1 MRLVNKL
8 SLAFMIGTTAILAGN
23 GYFRVRREVG
33 LFRADRVH
41 DLDLIGRTLGASLQ
55 AVWRSEGQARA
66 MGLLEAANA
75 GESRIHFR
83 WDWLDGPGA
92 ATDLHVDRGALEALP
107 AGTTTTVIA
116 PDDRGKNERFTYAP
130 LVVDARPG
138 ALELS
143 ETLDAERAYTRRTV
157 YETMQT
163 TGILALVTAL
173 LSYVLG
179 SFFVG
184 RPVRALVEKARRI
197 GRGEFRGPVILSSRD
212 ELAEVGDELNATS
225 DALVA
230 ANEKVARETAA
241 RIATLEQLRHADRLT
256 TVGKLASGV
265 AHELGTPLNVVVARA
280 EMIARGETS
289 SGDAREYA
297 NVIVSSAQKMTRIIR
312 QLLEF
317 ARRRGPRKERRDLVA
332 LTERVLELLRP
343 LAQRQNVEL
352 LLDASGGR
360 HGTEADVDA
369 GQIEQVLTNLVVN
382 AVQAM
387 PRGGPVEVSVCRE
400 RATPPADHGGAEG
413 EWLAVRVRD
422 RGEGISP
429 DVLPHVFEPF
439 FTTKD
444 VGTGTGL
451 GLSVAHGIASD
462 HGGWIAVESQP
473 IRGSTFIVYLPPR
486 PS

>member
-23 GYFRVRREVG
+23 GYFRVQREVG

-41 DLDLIGRTLGASLQ
+41 DHDLIGRTLGASLQ
-55 AVWRSEGQARA
+55 AVWRSEGQAQA
-66 MGLLEAANA
+66 MRLLDAANA

-116 PDDRGKNERFTYAP
+116 PDERGKDERFTYAP
-130 LVVDARPG
+130 LIVDARPG

-225 DALVA
+225 DALVT

-280 EMIARGETS
+280 EMIASAETS
-289 SGDAREYA
+289 AEDAREYA
-297 NVIVSSAQKMTRIIR
+297 GVIVSSAQKMTRIIR

-352 LLDASGGR
+352 VLDASGGS
-360 HGTEADVDA
+360 HEADLDA

-387 PRGGPVEVSVCRE
+387 PRGGPVEVSVRRE
-400 RATPPADHGGAEG
+400 RAAPPADHGGAEG
-413 EWLAVRVRD
+413 EWLAIRVHD
-422 RGEGISP
+422 RGEGIAP

-444 VGTGTGL
+444 VGAGTGL
-451 GLSVAHGIASD
+451 GLSVAYGIASD
-462 HGGWIAVESQP
+462 HGGWITVESVP
-473 IRGSTFIVYLPPR
+473 MHGSTFVVYLPPR
-486 PS
+486 

>member
-8 SLAFMIGTTAILAGN
+8 SLAFMIGTTAILASN
-23 GYFRVRREVG
+23 GYFRVKREVG
-33 LFRADRVH
+33 LFQADRVH
-41 DLDLIGRTLGASLQ
+41 DHELIGRALGASLQ
-55 AVWRSEGQARA
+55 AVWRSEGQAQA
-66 MGLLEAANA
+66 MRLIDAANG
-75 GESRIHFR
+75 GESRIRFR
-83 WDWLDGPGA
+83 WDWLEGPGT
-92 ATDLHVDRGALEALP
+92 ATDLHVGRAALEALP
-107 AGTTTTVIA
+107 PESTTTLIA
-116 PDDRGKNERFTYAP
+116 PDQQGTNERFTYAP
-130 LVVDARPG
+130 LVVDGRRG

-143 ETLDAERAYTRRTV
+143 EPLDAEHAYARRTV
-157 YETMQT
+157 YETIRT
-163 TGILALVTAL
+163 TGLLAMVTAL

-197 GRGEFRGPVILSSRD
+197 GRGEFGEPVVLASRD
-212 ELAEVGDELNATS
+212 ELAEVADELNATS
-225 DALVA
+225 DALVV
-230 ANEKVARETAA
+230 ANANVARETAG

-280 EMIARGETS
+280 EMIARGETTP
-289 SGDAREYA
+289 DETHDYA
-297 NVIVSSAQKMTRIIR
+297 EVIVSSAQKMTRIIR

-317 ARRRGPRKERRDLVA
+317 ARRRGPRKERRDLA
-332 LTERVLELLRP
+332 GITEHVLDLLRH

-352 LLDASGGR
+352 SLDKSGGPY
-360 HGTEADVDA
+360 EADVDA

-387 PRGGPVEVSVCRE
+387 PRGGPVEVSVRRE
-400 RATPPADHGGAEG
+400 RAKPPADHGGPEG
-413 EWLAVRVRD
+413 EWLALHVRD
-422 RGEGISP
+422 HGQGIAP

-451 GLSVAHGIASD
+451 GLSVAHGIVSD
-462 HGGWIAVESQP
+462 HGGWIAVESSLMH
-473 IRGSTFIVYLPPR
+473 GSTFVVYLPFAQ
-486 PS
+486 S

>member
-33 LFRADRVH
+33 LFRADRVR
-41 DLDLIGRTLGASLQ
+41 DLDLIGRTLGASVQ
-55 AVWRSEGQARA
+55 AVWRSEGPARA
-66 MGLLEAANA
+66 MRLLDAANA
-75 GESRIHFR
+75 GESRIRFR
-83 WDWLDGPGA
+83 WDWFDGPGA
-92 ATDLHVDRGALEALP
+92 ATDLHVDRDALESLP
-107 AGTTTTVIA
+107 AGTTTTLIA
-116 PDDRGKNERFTYAP
+116 PDERGKDERFTYAP
-130 LVVDARPG
+130 LVVDERRG

-163 TGILALVTAL
+163 TALLALVTAL

-197 GRGEFRGPVILSSRD
+197 GRGEFGGPVLLASRD
-212 ELAEVGDELNATS
+212 ELTEVADELNATS

-230 ANEKVARETAA
+230 ANEKVARETTA

-280 EMIARGETS
+280 EMIAGGETS
-289 SGDAREYA
+289 TDEAHEYA
-297 NVIVSSAQKMTRIIR
+297 KVIVSSAQKMTRIIR

-317 ARRRGPRKERRDLVA
+317 ARRRGPRKERRDLAA

-352 LLDASGGR
+352 VLDASDGP
-360 HGTEADVDA
+360 HETEADVDA

-387 PRGGPVEVSVCRE
+387 PRGGPVEVSVRRE
-400 RATPPADHGGAEG
+400 RAAPPAHHGGAEG
-413 EWLAVRVRD
+413 EWLAVSVRD
-422 RGEGISP
+422 RGEGIAP
-429 DVLPHVFEPF
+429 EVLPHVFEPF

-451 GLSVAHGIASD
+451 GLSVAHGIVSD
-462 HGGWIAVESQP
+462 HGGWITVESRP
-473 IRGSTFIVYLPPR
+473 MYGSAFVVYLPR
-486 PS
+486 VQS

>member
-33 LFRADRVH
+33 LFRADRVRDH
-41 DLDLIGRTLGASLQ
+41 DLIGRTLGASVQ

-66 MGLLEAANA
+66 MRLLDAANA
-75 GESRIHFR
+75 GESRIRFR
-83 WDWLDGPGA
+83 WDWLDGSGA
-92 ATDLHVDRGALEALP
+92 ATDLHVDPGALEALSP
-107 AGTTTTVIA
+107 GTTTTVIA
-116 PDDRGKNERFTYAP
+116 PDEHGADERFTYAP
-130 LVVDARPG
+130 LVVDARRG

-143 ETLDAERAYTRRTV
+143 EPLDTERAYTRRTV
-157 YETMQT
+157 NETMQT
-163 TGILALVTAL
+163 TGALALVTAL

-197 GRGEFRGPVILSSRD
+197 GRGEFGGPVVLASRD
-212 ELAEVGDELNATS
+212 ELAEVADELNATS
-225 DALVA
+225 DALVV
-230 ANEKVARETAA
+230 ANANIARETAA

-280 EMIARGETS
+280 EMIAHGTS
-289 SGDAREYA
+289 ADEARDYA

-332 LTERVLELLRP
+332 LTDRVLELLRP
-343 LAQRQNVEL
+343 LAQRQNVTL
-352 LLDASGGR
+352 ALDAQGGPQ
-360 HGTEADVDA
+360 EADVDA

-387 PRGGPVEVSVCRE
+387 PQGGPVEVSVRRE
-400 RATPPADHGGAEG
+400 RATPPADHGGTEG

-422 RGEGISP
+422 RGEGMAP

-462 HGGWIAVESQP
+462 HGGWIAAESRP
-473 IRGSTFIVYLPPR
+473 MHGSAFVVYLPPGQ
-486 PS
+486 S

>member
-41 DLDLIGRTLGASLQ
+41 DHDLMGRTLGASLQ

-66 MGLLEAANA
+66 MRLVDAANA
-75 GESRIHFR
+75 GESRVRFR
-83 WDWLDGPGA
+83 WDWLDGADA
-92 ATDLHVDRGALEALP
+92 AADLHVDRAALEALP
-107 AGTTTTVIA
+107 PGTTTTVIA
-116 PDDRGKNERFTYAP
+116 PDEHGTDERFTYAP
-130 LVVDARPG
+130 LVVDERHG

-143 ETLDAERAYTRRTV
+143 EPLDAERAYTRRTV

-184 RPVRALVEKARRI
+184 RPVRALVDKARRI
-197 GRGEFRGPVILSSRD
+197 GRGEFGEPVVLASRD
-212 ELAEVGDELNATS
+212 ELAEVADELNATS
-225 DALVA
+225 DALVV
-230 ANEKVARETAA
+230 ANANVARETAA

-289 SGDAREYA
+289 ADETREYA
-297 NVIVSSAQKMTRIIR
+297 GVIVSSAQKMTRIIR

-317 ARRRGPRKERRDLVA
+317 ARRRGPRKEHHDLNAV
-332 LTERVLELLRP
+332 TQHVLELLRP
-343 LAQRQNVEL
+343 LAQRQGVTL
-352 LLDASGGR
+352 SLDAAGGS
-360 HGTEADVDA
+360 HEADMDA
-369 GQIEQVLTNLVVN
+369 GQIEQVVTNLVMN

-387 PRGGPVEVSVCRE
+387 ARGGLVEVSVRRE
-400 RATPPADHGGAEG
+400 RAKPPADHGGAEA
-413 EWLAVRVRD
+413 EWLALRVRD
-422 RGEGISP
+422 QGEGIPP

-451 GLSVAHGIASD
+451 GLSVAHGIVAD
-462 HGGWIAVESQP
+462 HGGWIDVQSQP
-473 IRGSTFIVYLPPR
+473 MHGSTFVVYLPPGQ
-486 PS
+486 S

>member
-33 LFRADRVH
+33 LFRADRVRDH
-41 DLDLIGRTLGASLQ
+41 ELIGRTLGASLP

-75 GESRIHFR
+75 GGSRIRFR
-83 WDWLDGPGA
+83 WDWLEAPGA
-92 ATDLHVDRGALEALP
+92 ATGLHVDPAALEALP
-107 AGTTTTVIA
+107 PGTTTTLIA
-116 PDDRGKNERFTYAP
+116 PDERGIDERFTYAP
-130 LVVDARPG
+130 LVVDGRHG

-163 TGILALVTAL
+163 TGLLALVTAL

-197 GRGEFRGPVILSSRD
+197 GRGEFGQPVVLASRD

-225 DALVA
+225 DALVVA
-230 ANEKVARETAA
+230 HEKVARETAA

-265 AHELGTPLNVVVARA
+265 AHELGTPLNVVVARG

-289 SGDAREYA
+289 AEETREYA
-297 NVIVSSAQKMTRIIR
+297 SVIVSSAQKMTRIIR

-317 ARRRGPRKERRDLVA
+317 ARRRGPRKERRDLAAVTA
-332 LTERVLELLRP
+332 HVLELLRH
-343 LAQRQNVEL
+343 LAQQQSVTL
-352 LLDASGGR
+352 ALDASGGPY
-360 HGTEADVDA
+360 EADVDT

-387 PRGGPVEVSVCRE
+387 PRGGPVEVSVRRE
-400 RATPPADHGGAEG
+400 RASPPADHGGAEG
-413 EWLAVRVRD
+413 DWVAIRVRD
-422 RGEGISP
+422 QGGGITP
-429 DVLPHVFEPF
+429 EVLPHVFEPF

-444 VGTGTGL
+444 VGIGTGL
-451 GLSVAHGIASD
+451 GLSVAHGIVTD

-473 IRGSTFIVYLPPR
+473 IHGSTFIVYLPPGR
-486 PS
+486 S

>member
-1 MRLVNKL
+1 
-8 SLAFMIGTTAILAGN
+8 
-23 GYFRVRREVG
+23 VRREVG
-33 LFRADRVH
+33 LFRTDRVRDH
-41 DLDLIGRTLGASLQ
+41 DLIGRTLGASLQ
-55 AVWRSEGQARA
+55 AVWRSEGQRRA
-66 MGLLEAANA
+66 MGLLDAANA
-75 GESRIHFR
+75 GESRIRFR
-83 WDWLDGPGA
+83 WAWLDAPGVTARLHIDSA
-92 ATDLHVDRGALEALP
+92 ALDALSP
-107 AGTTTTVIA
+107 GSTTTVIA
-116 PDDRGKNERFTYAP
+116 PDERGTDERFTYAP
-130 LVVDARPG
+130 LVVDGRRG

-143 ETLDAERAYTRRTV
+143 ETLDAEHDYTRRTV

-163 TGILALVTAL
+163 TGLLMLVTAL

-197 GRGEFRGPVILSSRD
+197 GRGEFGDPVVLAAQD

-225 DALVA
+225 DALVV
-230 ANEKVARETAA
+230 ANANVARETAA

-289 SGDAREYA
+289 ADEAREYA
-297 NVIVSSAQKMTRIIR
+297 GVIVSSAQKMTRIIR

-317 ARRRGPRKERRDLVA
+317 ARRRGPRKERRDLAGV
-332 LTERVLELLRP
+332 TEHVLELLRP
-343 LAQRQNVEL
+343 LAQRQGVAL
-352 LLDASGGR
+352 SLDASGCPY
-360 HGTEADVDA
+360 EADVDA
-369 GQIEQVLTNLVVN
+369 GQMEQVLTNLLVN

-387 PRGGPVEVSVCRE
+387 LRGGAVEVSVRRE

-413 EWLAVRVRD
+413 DWLAVRVRD
-422 RGEGISP
+422 HGQGIAAEA
-429 DVLPHVFEPF
+429 LPHIFEPF

-451 GLSVAHGIASD
+451 GLSVAHGIVSD
-462 HGGWIAVESQP
+462 HGGWIAVDSHP
-473 IRGSTFIVYLPPR
+473 MHGSTFVVYLPAGP
-486 PS
+486 P